1 MSSLFNYL
9 PNILGFAKD
18 KAKSNPKTSNLIVA
32 VLGVY
37 GYDPKIISDALRAVA
52 DFIGGGYETL

>member
-52 DFIGGGYETL
+52 DFIGG